1 MRFVLAAVFVLSACS
16 SKKAADVPSCE
27 KIVDNMLTITK
38 AAMPAHGDMEL
49 GNKKQMAAE
58 CEKRGLS
65 DEQKRC
71 MATAKDLN
79 GLAACTPKP
88 AVPK

>member
-1 MRFVLAAVFVLSACS
+1 MRFALTALLVLSAC

-27 KIVDNMLTITK
+27 KVVDNMLTVTK
-38 AAMPAHGDMEL
+38 TAMPGHGDMEL
-49 GNKKQMAAE
+49 GNKKQMVAE

-71 MATAKDLN
+71 IVAAKDLN
-79 GLAACTPKP
+79 GLAECTPKP
-88 AVPK
+88 K